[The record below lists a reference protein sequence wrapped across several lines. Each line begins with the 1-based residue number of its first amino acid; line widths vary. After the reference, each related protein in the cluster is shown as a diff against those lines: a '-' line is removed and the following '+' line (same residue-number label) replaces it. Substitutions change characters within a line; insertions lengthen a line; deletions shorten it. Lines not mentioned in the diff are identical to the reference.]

1 MIGFLAVYYDGV
13 LCATYIG
20 MGETIFGQKTPF
32 LECNVVALSVLSF
45 FDFYCIMS
53 GQKYVLRLLLSY

>member
-1 MIGFLAVYYDGV
+1 MIGFLVVYHDGV

-20 MGETIFGQKTPF
+20 KETIFGQKTPF
-32 LECNVVALSVLSF
+32 LECYVVALSFLYF
-45 FDFYCIMS
+45 LHFYCIMS